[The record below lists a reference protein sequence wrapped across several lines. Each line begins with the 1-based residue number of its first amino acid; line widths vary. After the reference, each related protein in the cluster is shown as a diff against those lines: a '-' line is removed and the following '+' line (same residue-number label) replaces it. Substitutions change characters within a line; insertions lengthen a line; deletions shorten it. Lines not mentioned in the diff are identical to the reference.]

1 LFYWFGAYYSFPLLV
16 QAVVMI
22 GVQIILLKVAL
33 ENRPPPSLKD
43 GIEHAPFSGQA
54 HSGFKR
60 PYDFWQWK
68 ATRP

>member
-33 ENRPPPSLKD
+33 ENRPPPSLKH